1 MDVNDRQVLNSLLT
15 KLSAVR
21 MTLSDEE
28 QVLLDE
34 VVAHRFAKVE
44 AAVADADE
52 VQAHRFAKVEAVAA
66 EADEVQAHGFEI
78 FYDDQL
84 EAYRIR

>member
-1 MDVNDRQVLNSLLT
+1 
-15 KLSAVR
+15 
-21 MTLSDEE
+21 
-28 QVLLDE
+28 
-34 VVAHRFAKVE
+34 
-44 AAVADADE
+44 